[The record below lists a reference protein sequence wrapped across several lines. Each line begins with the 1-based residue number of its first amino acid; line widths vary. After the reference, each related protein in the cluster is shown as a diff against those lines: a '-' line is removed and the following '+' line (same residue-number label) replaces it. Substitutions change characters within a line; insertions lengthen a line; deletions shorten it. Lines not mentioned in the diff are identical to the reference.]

1 VASLVVKGVTVWYG
15 GHRALD
21 KVSLRAEPGRIT
33 GLIGPNGAGKS
44 TLFDVVSG
52 LRQPSEGRVLLD
64 GRDVTRLGPSGRAR
78 AGLGRTFQRLELF
91 DRLSVRDNV
100 LVAAELGPDRRKAR
114 EVVADVLDLLAL
126 TDVADRPVHAL
137 PTGTARLV
145 EIGRALAGR
154 PAVLLLD
161 EPAAGQDRTET
172 ERFAAVLRL
181 LAARGTAVVLVEH
194 DVALVMDVCDV
205 VHVLDLGRII
215 AVGPPAQVRDDDRV
229 LLAYLGVP

>member
-1 VASLVVKGVTVWYG
+1 
-15 GHRALD
+15 
-21 KVSLRAEPGRIT
+21 VSLRAEPRRIT

-52 LRQPSEGRVLLD
+52 LRRPSQGRVVLG

-100 LVAAELGPDRRKAR
+100 LVAAELGPDRHQAR
-114 EVVADVLDLLAL
+114 EIVDAVLDLLAL
-126 TDVADRPVHAL
+126 TDVAGQPVHAL

-145 EIGRALAGR
+145 EIGRAVAGR

-161 EPAAGQDRTET
+161 EPAAGQDRAET
-172 ERFAAVLRL
+172 ERFAGVLRR

-194 DVALVMDVCDV
+194 DVELVMDVCDV
-205 VHVLDLGRII
+205 VHVLDLGQII
-215 AVGPPAQVRDDDRV
+215 AVGPPSRVRDDERV
-229 LLAYLGVP
+229 RMAYLGVP